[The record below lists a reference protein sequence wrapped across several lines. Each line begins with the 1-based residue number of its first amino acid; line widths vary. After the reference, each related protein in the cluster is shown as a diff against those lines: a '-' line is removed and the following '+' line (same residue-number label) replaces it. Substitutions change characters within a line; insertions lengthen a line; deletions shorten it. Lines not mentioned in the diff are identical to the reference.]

1 MWSGWRHRKDRK
13 QRSIKGQ
20 SNRATVSPY
29 TSLTTVKLSLIF
41 SHPPSFPPIRHSL
54 SHPSFSPSS
63 FSLSYILPPP
73 SPLLLFPSLFLPF
86 SSPRGDTVHPRCV
99 PDAFYQS
106 RMSCRPWLSKRDVR
120 GVSDEGKCCPVF
132 SIFHLLILRSFE
144 EKKK

>member
-1 MWSGWRHRKDRK
+1 M
-13 QRSIKGQ
+13 QQ
-20 SNRATVSPY
+20 SL
-29 TSLTTVKLSLIF
+29 LTHLSRLLNYPSFSLIL
-41 SHPPSFPPIRHSL
+41 HPYPPIRHSL

-63 FSLSYILPPP
+63 FSLSYILPLP

-120 GVSDEGKCCPVF
+120 GVPSALVMACVLRLGCWGSVTRGNVVLF
-132 SIFHLLILRSFE
+132 SLFFTFLSCEASR
-144 EKKK
+144 KK